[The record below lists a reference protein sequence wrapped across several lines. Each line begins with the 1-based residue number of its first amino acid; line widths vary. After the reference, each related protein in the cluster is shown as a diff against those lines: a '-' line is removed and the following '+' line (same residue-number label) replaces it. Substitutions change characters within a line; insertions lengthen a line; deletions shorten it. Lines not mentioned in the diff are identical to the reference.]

1 MVKAAYPLNG
11 ICPYFTMFP
20 LEFPL
25 SVLRNRAKQGDSLL
39 DPFCGR
45 GTSNFAARILG
56 LHSVGIDSSS
66 VAVAITE
73 AKLVSAHPSDIVNT
87 AISILDD
94 RDPNVIPSGDFW
106 NLAYHPDVLKSL
118 CKLREAFLEDC
129 NSPSRKALRG
139 IILGALHG
147 PRQKTIQ
154 SYFSNQCLR
163 TYAPKPGYAVSY
175 WKKNGL
181 VPERVD
187 VLDVIA
193 NRACRYYETD
203 YDSSGKACNGDSR
216 DSESIRELCNGRKFN
231 WIVTSPPY
239 YGMRTYVPDQWLR
252 SWFLGGSDTVDYSN
266 AGQVSHSSS
275 ASFSQDLRMVWKN
288 SKSVAADNAKL
299 VVRFGG
305 ISTRSV
311 SSRRIMEESVSG
323 SGWSLSKIRKAGTA
337 SKGKRQA
344 DSFLRKRSKPI
355 EEFDYWLI
363 NK

>member
-1 MVKAAYPLNG
+1 MAKAAYPLNG

-56 LHSVGIDSSS
+56 LPSVGIDSSS

-73 AKLVSAHPSDIVNT
+73 AKLVSVHPSDIVNT

-129 NSPSRKALRG
+129 SSPSRKALRG

-154 SYFSNQCLR
+154 SYLSNQCLR
-163 TYAPKPGYAVSY
+163 TYAPKPRYAVSY
-175 WKKNGL
+175 WKKNGSL
-181 VPERVD
+181 PERVD
-187 VLDVIA
+187 ILDVIEK
-193 NRACRYYETD
+193 RAHRYYQTD
-203 YDSSGKACNGDSR
+203 YHSSGRVCNGDSR
-216 DSESIRELCNGRKFN
+216 DSESFNEICMGRKFN

-252 SWFLGGSDTVDYSN
+252 NWFLGGSDSVDYSN
-266 AGQVSHSSS
+266 TGQISHSSKE
-275 ASFSQDLRMVWKN
+275 SFSDDLKYVWIN
-288 SKSVAADNAKL
+288 CKSVATDDADL
-299 VVRFGG
+299 VIRFGG

-311 SSRRIMEESVSG
+311 CPRNIIEKSVSG
-323 SGWSLSKIRKAGTA
+323 SGWTIYRIRKAGTA
-337 SKGKRQA
+337 AKGKRQA
-344 DSFLRKRSKPI
+344 DTFLRNKTKPI
-355 EEFDYWLI
+355 EEYDIWL
-363 NK
+363 K